1 MQQVT
6 RRTLSEGVAL
16 TCVTTPR
23 FKRSV
28 LRAVLLLPLGGEN
41 AALRACL
48 PQVLRRGTAEY
59 TNLNAL
65 GAALDEL
72 YGARIESA
80 VRKEGENLCIGF
92 LADCIDE
99 ACVPDADGLTAR
111 LVRLLASLLT
121 EPYLP
126 GGGFSAD
133 YVEGEKNALCDR
145 IAALRNDPRSWAV
158 RRLTALMCD
167 SERYGA
173 SAFGT
178 VENAREITAEKLFAA
193 WREALGRAKI
203 ELFYCGT
210 HTPDEIEAMWRETPL
225 AAPRPGEIYQPH
237 TEVLA
242 SPASAPREI
251 IEEEQV
257 TQGKLSLGFR
267 TGGAW
272 LGSDNA
278 PAYWLFQTAFGGSTS
293 SRLFLNV
300 REKKSLCYYA
310 SAQFVTS
317 KGLLLVN
324 SGIENANFEVARDE
338 ILHQLDEC
346 RAGALTDAE
355 LDTARKTLANGWRAM
370 LDDPLTLERYWLGQ
384 AASGLLIPPEKRIEQ
399 ISAVTP
405 EQVTAAAQNTAL
417 DTVYFMKGAAR

>member
-145 IAALRNDPRSWAV
+145 IAALRNDPRSWAM

-178 VENAREITAEKLFAA
+178 VDNAREITA
-193 WREALGRAKI
+193 
-203 ELFYCGT
+203 
-210 HTPDEIEAMWRETPL
+210 
-225 AAPRPGEIYQPH
+225 
-237 TEVLA
+237 
-242 SPASAPREI
+242 
-251 IEEEQV
+251 
-257 TQGKLSLGFR
+257 
-267 TGGAW
+267 
-272 LGSDNA
+272 
-278 PAYWLFQTAFGGSTS
+278 
-293 SRLFLNV
+293 
-300 REKKSLCYYA
+300 
-310 SAQFVTS
+310 
-317 KGLLLVN
+317 
-324 SGIENANFEVARDE
+324 
-338 ILHQLDEC
+338 
-346 RAGALTDAE
+346 
-355 LDTARKTLANGWRAM
+355 
-370 LDDPLTLERYWLGQ
+370 
-384 AASGLLIPPEKRIEQ
+384 
-399 ISAVTP
+399 
-405 EQVTAAAQNTAL
+405 
-417 DTVYFMKGAAR
+417 